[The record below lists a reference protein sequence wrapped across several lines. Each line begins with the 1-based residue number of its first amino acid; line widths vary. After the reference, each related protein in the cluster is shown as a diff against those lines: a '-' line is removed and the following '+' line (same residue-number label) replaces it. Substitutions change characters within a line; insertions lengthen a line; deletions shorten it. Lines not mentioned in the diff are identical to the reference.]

1 MIKLSDMNTYRVE
14 DTTKLLDENV
24 LLKRKLAEYEARIA
38 MLTEEVE
45 AERLAKEP
53 VAEEAA
59 RLRLLLDN
67 LPQLAWTA
75 LPNGWIEYFNKRWY
89 AYTGQTPEAAENMG
103 WQAAQHPDDQPDPLE
118 VQQHVSTGR
127 EYGYECRLRR
137 DDGTW
142 QWHLVQVRPVRGEDG
157 MITRWIGTC
166 TDTHKAR
173 ETAGEG
179 LLRERRRIE
188 ELTLR
193 LTAVVKMART
203 SREAEQVL
211 RESEERFRIMA
222 ESIPHIVWTALPEGT
237 TDFHNQRLTE
247 YAGLP
252 VQEANGYGWQ
262 QLVHP
267 EDLPVA
273 VATWEQCLATGQPYY
288 VKYRFRRRDG
298 QYRWFLSQALLM
310 KDDQGQ
316 TMKWFGTGTD
326 IHEEEEAKL
335 KLQSANH
342 ELTRI
347 NQVLDTFVYM
357 AAHDLKSP
365 VNNLGVLMQM
375 AADQP
380 DPAKRQ
386 EVQRMIDISVRRLDQ
401 TINGLLEVISV
412 EGSPSPA
419 RQVYFTALLHDIRAE
434 LSLQG
439 QAAGGIQADFSAAEG
454 IVYVQSY
461 LHSIVKN
468 LVTNAIKYASPRR
481 ELQVTIHTKPA
492 AGGGVVLTVADNGIG
507 IDLKANGDRIFK
519 PFKRFTQQAQGT
531 GVGLYIIKTIV
542 EKNGGNIQVQSAVN
556 VGTTFTVL
564 LKPYVVVS

>member
-1 MIKLSDMNTYRVE
+1 MIKLFSMNTYRIE
-14 DTTKLLDENV
+14 DTTKLLDEND
-24 LLKRKLAEYEARIA
+24 LLKRKLVEYEARIA
-38 MLTEEVE
+38 LLTGEVE
-45 AERLAKEP
+45 AERAAREP

-75 LPNGWIEYFNKRWY
+75 LPNGWIDYFNKRWY
-89 AYTGQTPEAAENMG
+89 AYTGQAPEEAEHLG

-118 VQQHVSTGR
+118 LQRHVSTGC
-127 EYGYECRLRR
+127 EYSYECRLLRA
-137 DDGTW
+137 DGLW
-142 QWHLVQVRPVRGEDG
+142 QWHLVQVRPVRNEAGQ
-157 MITRWIGTC
+157 ITRWIGTC
-166 TDTHKAR
+166 TDMHEAR
-173 ETAGEG
+173 ESAGKG
-179 LLRERRRIE
+179 LLQERRRIE
-188 ELTLR
+188 ELTAR

-203 SREAEQVL
+203 SREAEQML

-237 TDFHNQRLTE
+237 ADFHNQRLTE
-247 YAGLP
+247 YTGMP
-252 VQEANGYGWQ
+252 VDDANGYGWQ
-262 QLVHP
+262 DLVHP
-267 EDLPVA
+267 DDLPA
-273 VATWEQCLATGQPYY
+273 ALTTWEQCLVTGQPYY

-419 RQVYFTALLHDIRAE
+419 RQVYFAALLHDILTE

-439 QAAGGIQADFSAAEG
+439 QAAGGIRADFSAAEG

-461 LHSIVKN
+461 LHSILKN
-468 LVTNAIKYASPRR
+468 LVTNAVKYASPRR

-564 LKPYVVVS
+564 LKPNVVS

>member
-1 MIKLSDMNTYRVE
+1 MNTYRIE
-14 DTTKLLDENV
+14 DTSKLLEENE
-24 LLKRKLAEYEARIA
+24 LLRSRLAEYESR
-38 MLTEEVE
+38 LTVLAGE
-45 AERLAKEP
+45 AEKAAKEP
-53 VAEEAA
+53 AVEEAS

-75 LPNGWIEYFNKRWY
+75 LPDGWIEYFNQRWY
-89 AYTGQTPEAAENMG
+89 AYTGQTPGEAGGLG
-103 WQAAQHPDDQPDPLE
+103 WQVAQYPDDRPDPQKLQDC
-118 VQQHVSTGR
+118 VNNGH
-127 EYGYECRLRR
+127 EYSYECRLLRA
-137 DDGTW
+137 DDGAW
-142 QWHLVQVRPVRGEDG
+142 RWHLVQVRPVHEHGEL
-157 MITRWIGTC
+157 TRWIGTC
-166 TDTHKAR
+166 TDIHETR
-173 ETAGEG
+173 EAAGRH
-179 LLRERRRIE
+179 LQRERRRIE
-188 ELTLR
+188 ELTAR
-193 LTAVVKMART
+193 LGAVVKMART
-203 SREAEQVL
+203 SRTAEQVL

-237 TDFHNQRLTE
+237 ADFHNRRLAE

-252 VQEANGYGWQ
+252 VAEADGYGWH

-267 EDLPVA
+267 DDLPRTMS
-273 VATWEQCLATGQPYY
+273 TWEQCLATGEPYY
-288 VKYRFRRRDG
+288 VKYRFRRHDG
-298 QYRWFLSQALLM
+298 EYRWFLSQALLM
-310 KDDQGQ
+310 KDGRGEPL
-316 TMKWFGTGTD
+316 KWFGTGTD
-326 IHEEEEAKL
+326 IHEEEESKL

-419 RQVYFTALLHDIRAE
+419 RQVYFTALLHDILTE

-454 IVYVQSY
+454 IVYVHSY
-461 LHSIVKN
+461 LHSILKN

-481 ELQVTIHTKPA
+481 DLQVTIHTKPA
-492 AGGGVVLTVADNGIG
+492 RGGGVVLTVSDNGIG

-564 LKPYVVVS
+564 LKPYVVN

>member
-1 MIKLSDMNTYRVE
+1 MIKLFSMNTYRIE
-14 DTTKLLDENV
+14 DTTKLLEENE
-24 LLKRKLAEYEARIA
+24 LLRSRLAEYESR
-38 MLTEEVE
+38 LTVLAGE
-45 AERLAKEP
+45 AEKAAKEP
-53 VAEEAA
+53 AVEEAS

-75 LPNGWIEYFNKRWY
+75 LPDGWIEYFNQRWY
-89 AYTGQTPEAAENMG
+89 AYTGQTPGEADGLG
-103 WQAAQHPDDQPDPLE
+103 WQVAQHPDDRPDPQKL
-118 VQQHVSTGR
+118 QHYLNTGR
-127 EYGYECRLRR
+127 EYSYECRLLRA
-137 DDGTW
+137 DDGAW
-142 QWHLVQVRPVRGEDG
+142 RWHLVQVRPVHEHGEL
-157 MITRWIGTC
+157 TRWIGTC
-166 TDTHKAR
+166 TDIHETR
-173 ETAGEG
+173 EAAGRH
-179 LLRERRRIE
+179 LQRERRRIE
-188 ELTLR
+188 ELTAR
-193 LTAVVKMART
+193 LGAVVKMART
-203 SREAEQVL
+203 SRTAEQVL

-237 TDFHNQRLTE
+237 ADFHNRRLTE
-247 YAGLP
+247 YTGLP
-252 VQEANGYGWQ
+252 VAEADGYGWH

-267 EDLPVA
+267 DDLPRTMS
-273 VATWEQCLATGQPYY
+273 TWVQCLATGEPYY
-288 VKYRFRRRDG
+288 VKYRFRRHDG

-310 KDDQGQ
+310 KDGRGVPV
-316 TMKWFGTGTD
+316 KWFGTGTD
-326 IHEEEEAKL
+326 IHEEEESKL

-375 AADQP
+375 ASEQP

-419 RQVYFTALLHDIRAE
+419 RQVYFTALLHDILTE

-461 LHSIVKN
+461 LHSILKN
-468 LVTNAIKYASPRR
+468 LVTNAIKYASARR
-481 ELQVTIHTKPA
+481 DRQVTIHTRPA
-492 AGGGVVLTVADNGIG
+492 PGGGVVLTVSDNGIG

-542 EKNGGNIQVQSAVN
+542 EKNGGKIQVQSAVN

-564 LKPYVVVS
+564 LKPYVVN

>member
-1 MIKLSDMNTYRVE
+1 MNTYRIE
-14 DTTKLLDENV
+14 DTTKLLEEKD
-24 LLKRKLAEYEARIA
+24 LLKKKLEEYEARIA
-38 MLTEEVE
+38 LLAEEVNAGRTASE
-45 AERLAKEP
+45 TA
-53 VAEEAA
+53 VEEAS

-67 LPQLAWTA
+67 LPQLTWTA
-75 LPNGWIEYFNKRWY
+75 LPNGWIDYFNKRWY
-89 AYTGQTPEAAENMG
+89 TYTGQTAGEAENLG
-103 WQAAQHPDDQPDPLE
+103 WQAAQHPNDQLDPRELH
-118 VQQHVSTGR
+118 QYVSTGR
-127 EYGYECRLRR
+127 EYHYECRLRR
-137 DDGTW
+137 AADATW
-142 QWHLVQVRPVRGEDG
+142 RWHLVQVRPVRDEGG
-157 MITRWIGTC
+157 KMTRWIGTC
-166 TDTHKAR
+166 TDIHEAR
-173 ETAGEG
+173 EKADRSLE
-179 LLRERRRIE
+179 RERRRIE
-188 ELTLR
+188 ELTAR
-193 LTAVVKMART
+193 LSAVVKMART
-203 SREAEQVL
+203 SRDAEQIL
-211 RESEERFRIMA
+211 RQSEERFRVMA

-247 YAGLP
+247 YTGLP
-252 VQEANGYGWQ
+252 VREADGYGWQ

-267 EDLPVA
+267 EDLPRA

-288 VKYRFRRRDG
+288 VKYRFRRHDG

-310 KDDQGQ
+310 KDDQGEP
-316 TMKWFGTGTD
+316 MKWFGTGTD
-326 IHEEEEAKL
+326 IHEEEESKL

-375 AADQP
+375 AAEQP

-386 EVQRMIDISVRRLDQ
+386 EVQRMINISVRRLDQ

-419 RQVYFTALLHDIRAE
+419 RQVYFAALLHDILTE

-439 QAAGGIQADFSAAEG
+439 QAAEGIHADFSAAEG

-461 LHSIVKN
+461 LHSILKN
-468 LVTNAIKYASPRR
+468 LITNAIKYASPKRG
-481 ELQVTIHTKPA
+481 LQVTIHTKTAP
-492 AGGGVVLTVADNGIG
+492 GGGVMLTVADNGIG

-519 PFKRFTQQAQGT
+519 PFKRFTQQAHGT

-564 LKPYVVVS
+564 LKPYVVS

>member
-1 MIKLSDMNTYRVE
+1 MNTYRIE
-14 DTTKLLDENV
+14 DTTKLLAEND
-24 LLKRKLAEYEARIA
+24 LLKRKARRIRGPH
-38 MLTEEVE
+38 
-45 AERLAKEP
+45 RLAHRRGGSGKDGQETRCRRSHP
-53 VAEEAA
+53 PPAA
-59 RLRLLLDN
+59 PRQP
-67 LPQLAWTA
+67 PQLAWTA
-75 LPNGWIEYFNKRWY
+75 EPTGWINYFNNRWY
-89 AYTGQTPEAAENMG
+89 AYTGQVPEEAENLG
-103 WQAAQHPDDQPDPLE
+103 WQAAHHPDDQPDLRE
-118 VQQHVSTGR
+118 LQQHVNSGR
-127 EYGYECRLRR
+127 EYSYESRLLRAA
-137 DDGTW
+137 DGAW
-142 QWHLVQVRPVRGEDG
+142 RWHLVQIRPVRDEGG
-157 MITRWIGTC
+157 KMTRWIGTC
-166 TDTHKAR
+166 TDIHEAR
-173 ETAGEG
+173 EAAGKG
-179 LLRERRRIE
+179 LQRERRRIE
-188 ELTLR
+188 ELTAR
-193 LTAVVKMART
+193 LSAVVKMART
-203 SREAEQVL
+203 SRDAEQIL

-237 TDFHNQRLTE
+237 ARLSQPAPHRV
-247 YAGLP
+247 YRPARGRGGRLRLAAP
-252 VQEANGYGWQ
+252 GAPRRPAPHHGHLEAVPG
-262 QLVHP
+262 
-267 EDLPVA
+267 
-273 VATWEQCLATGQPYY
+273 
-288 VKYRFRRRDG
+288 DG
-298 QYRWFLSQALLM
+298 QTVLRQIPLPAPRRPVPLVLSQALLM
-310 KDDQGQ
+310 KDSQGEP
-316 TMKWFGTGTD
+316 MKWFGTGTD
-326 IHEEEEAKL
+326 IHEEEESKL

-375 AADQP
+375 AAEQP

-419 RQVYFTALLHDIRAE
+419 RQVYFAALLHDILTE

-439 QAAGGIQADFSAAEG
+439 QAAEGIRADFSAAEG

-461 LHSIVKN
+461 LHSILKN
-468 LVTNAIKYASPRR
+468 LVTNAIKYASSRR
-481 ELQVTIHTKPA
+481 DLQVTIHTKPA
-492 AGGGVVLTVADNGIG
+492 AGGGVVLTVSDNGIG

-564 LKPYVVVS
+564 LKPYVVN